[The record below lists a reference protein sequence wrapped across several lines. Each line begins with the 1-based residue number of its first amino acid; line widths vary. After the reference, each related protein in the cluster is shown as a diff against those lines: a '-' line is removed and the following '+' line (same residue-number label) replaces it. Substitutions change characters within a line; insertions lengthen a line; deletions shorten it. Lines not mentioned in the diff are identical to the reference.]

1 MKVEVVPH
9 EPPPVRD
16 RPARPP
22 RGPDLFQRAMWVR
35 ERRHNQ
41 WMPVRVVWPAKSRA
55 ASRAWLRVTTGA
67 AATRAGGP
75 PPHVFYIP
83 VWCAWPA
90 ASARIATTIGN
101 ATTRQAR
108 TDRAATRPLLLLG
121 PTTDA
126 LFVGPDTP
134 ATRCGGLALTGREE
148 GPPDGDGG
156 RAPVE
161 KQAESRGDY
170 SVTVGPRSHYVR
182 CLGWPRCKFASH
194 RRGDTPKE
202 TERKPCPRCGGPVVA
217 LPRRLAR
224 STAEAG
230 S

>member
-1 MKVEVVPH
+1 MDAGAGRVAREVASSIPRLVAGNNGRGGYPGRWATA
-9 EPPPVRD
+9 PRVLYPSLVRL
-16 RPARPP
+16 ARGE
-22 RGPDLFQRAMWVR
+22 REDCHDDR
-35 ERRHNQ
+35 ERHDQAGEDRQGRSASPSPTWAYYGCVICRPGHT
-41 WMPVRVVWPAKSRA
+41 RDAVWG
-55 ASRAWLRVTTGA
+55 V
-67 AATRAGGP
+67 
-75 PPHVFYIP
+75 
-83 VWCAWPA
+83 
-90 ASARIATTIGN
+90 SA
-101 ATTRQAR
+101 
-108 TDRAATRPLLLLG
+108 D
-121 PTTDA
+121 
-126 LFVGPDTP
+126 
-134 ATRCGGLALTGREE
+134 GREE

-194 RRGDTPKE
+194 RCGDNPKE
-202 TERKPCPRCGGPVVA
+202 TEREPCPPCGGPVVA